1 MLKRFDIDSLIT
13 FHRNIT
19 TKMRLCTPYCFDD
32 SMQRFPYVDVTERYP
47 SEVRCVKGGVLMNID
62 VQIHSWSLA
71 GADFVSVNQI
81 FHVKVKG
88 SLAAREAL
96 YHV

>member
-1 MLKRFDIDSLIT
+1 MLKRFDRDSLIT

-47 SEVRCVKGGVLMNID
+47 SDVRCVKWGVLMNID
-62 VQIHSWSLA
+62 VEIHSWNLA
-71 GADFVSVNQI
+71 GADFVPVNQI
-81 FHVKVKG
+81 FRAKVKG
-88 SLAAREAL
+88 SLAAQEGF
-96 YHV
+96 YQV

>member
-1 MLKRFDIDSLIT
+1 MLKRFDSDLLVT

-62 VQIHSWSLA
+62 VQIHSRSLA

-81 FHVKVKG
+81 FHAKVKG
-88 SLAAREAL
+88 SLAAREAF

>member
-1 MLKRFDIDSLIT
+1 MLRRFDSDSLIT

-32 SMQRFPYVDVTERYP
+32 SMQRFPYVDVIERYP
-47 SEVRCVKGGVLMNID
+47 TEVRCVKRGGLMNID
-62 VQIHSWSLA
+62 VQIHSWNLA

-88 SLAAREAL
+88 NLAAREAF
-96 YHV
+96 YRV

>member
-1 MLKRFDIDSLIT
+1 MLKRSDSDSLIT

-47 SEVRCVKGGVLMNID
+47 SKVRCVIGGGGFN
-62 VQIHSWSLA
+62 
-71 GADFVSVNQI
+71 
-81 FHVKVKG
+81 
-88 SLAAREAL
+88 E
-96 YHV
+96 Y